1 MAFQIIRNDITKV
14 KADAIVNTANP
25 KPKYVSGVDYA
36 IYTAAGAEKLLA
48 ERQKIGDII
57 PGQAAATP
65 AFALPAKH
73 IIHTVGPAWIDGKHG
88 ETDTLR
94 SCYANSLAL
103 AQKLGCE
110 SIAFPLIATGVEGFP
125 KSEALQIAVRVIVE
139 FLANADMEITLV
151 VFDEAS
157 FVLSGSL
164 FSGVDAFIDNNY
176 ADDRFESE
184 YGVGMAE
191 TPAVQAGNAAPVS
204 SAVSDD
210 AEEVVNKRRRSLFA
224 DVLFRRGKRGSKE
237 SAQGMVPAR
246 PHKEETKPLEEYEE
260 EREESEELCEEA
272 IEDSAEVSFGEASFE
287 EALEE
292 EVFEEKTFE
301 ESQAKAPTLEN
312 REAETFRKVVLDED
326 NSFASPMS
334 FSRPTEEA
342 AKPKRT
348 LDELMKQVS
357 ETWQESLLRM
367 IDERG
372 YTDTEVYKRANVDRK
387 LFSKIRSNVN
397 YQPKKITAMAF
408 ALALHLS
415 LDETRDFLRRAGYA
429 LSPSSRFDLI
439 VEYFI
444 EQEVWDTYT
453 INLALFDHNQPLL
466 GV

>member
-48 ERQKIGDII
+48 ERQKIGDIA
-57 PGQAAATP
+57 PGQAAETP
-65 AFALPAKH
+65 AFALPAKY

-88 ETDTLR
+88 ETDVLR
-94 SCYANSLAL
+94 ECYSNSLQL

-125 KSEALQIAVRVIVE
+125 KSDALQIAVRVIVE

-151 VFDEAS
+151 VFDETS
-157 FVLSGSL
+157 FVLSGGL
-164 FSGVDAFIDNNY
+164 FAGVDAFIDDNY
-176 ADDRFESE
+176 ATERFESE
-184 YGVGMAE
+184 YGQGMA
-191 TPAVQAGNAAPVS
+191 ARMSADMSGDGAGS
-204 SAVSDD
+204 
-210 AEEVVNKRRRSLFA
+210 EELVNKRRRSLFA
-224 DVLFRRGKRGSKE
+224 SGLFRRGKKGGKA
-237 SAQGMVPAR
+237 SAPCADAAMPRREEAKTKPREEPEEFSEEVCEEAAEEVADLSEEVAE
-246 PHKEETKPLEEYEE
+246 EETFEEKAF
-260 EREESEELCEEA
+260 EESEAEA
-272 IEDSAEVSFGEASFE
+272 PIH
-287 EALEE
+287 
-292 EVFEEKTFE
+292 EK
-301 ESQAKAPTLEN
+301 
-312 REAETFRKVVLDED
+312 RETDAFMGAALDEG
-326 NSFASPMS
+326 NRTTGPAFAFRPMA
-334 FSRPTEEA
+334 EA

-348 LDELMKQVS
+348 LDDLMKHVS

-387 LFSKIRSNVN
+387 LFSKIRSNSN

-408 ALALHLS
+408 ALALRLS
-415 LDETRDFLRRAGYA
+415 LDETKDFLRRAGYA

-444 EQEVWDTYT
+444 EQEVYDTYT